1 MEEWIG
7 GLWSNLATTIIDQEK
22 EDEVEEIKKEENN
35 IVEETKNEEVKK
47 EEENNNQKLDENNQK
62 ESEVNE
68 EIKKEENNIVE
79 ENKKEEVKKEEV
91 KPKKKFVFKKKGT
104 TKSPANDNKNE
115 SDDGKPQIKQIK
127 PAPLPEIRIT
137 TKIMEEGSLGDYS
150 SNLIPLQFDDVHSF
164 RSNIKSARWLT
175 EEEAVKQVVEITL
188 DLSLMHRHNDHSL
201 FEAGDSIAIH
211 SPNPPVCFSFSFHI
225 FIINIIIN
233 NKIIF
238 LIKENLSKKKLI
250 IIIIIIQIIIII
262 IIIIIKIT
270 LICHFI
276 E

>member
-47 EEENNNQKLDENNQK
+47 EEENNNQKLEENNQK

-79 ENKKEEVKKEEV
+79 ENKKEEV

-137 TKIMEEGSLGDYS
+137 TKILEEGSLGDYS

-225 FIINIIIN
+225 FIINIIN

-262 IIIIIKIT
+262 IIIIKIT